1 MVRGRVIKDA
11 RLEGNMLY
19 CQGKELGKL
28 IIQLAPTGIIPTK
41 EIIPSVPVT
50 PDEIVRDT
58 YEAYRMGVSS
68 VHIHARDEAGK
79 ATHRRDIY
87 EQIISGIRKTC
98 PEIII
103 CASTSGRISQGN
115 RDDVL
120 DCAPDMASL
129 TPGSVT
135 SRSSVSI
142 NSFEEI
148 TRLALKMAEKSIT
161 PELEIF
167 EAGFINTAKYLE
179 KKGIL
184 KAPLHFNLIMGSLG
198 SIPADIRDMVH
209 LVESLPPG
217 STWAA
222 GGIGR
227 FQTQVTAAAILMGGH
242 VRIGLE
248 DSIYRE
254 YREKTLTTNPELIG
268 EVIEIARCLGREIAS
283 PREAREILSLG
294 NPDLPGVQGKNS
306 VTRRAPE

>member
-1 MVRGRVIKDA
+1 MVRERVVKDT
-11 RLEGNMLY
+11 RRDGNMLY

-41 EIIPSVPVT
+41 EIAPSVPVT
-50 PDEIVRDT
+50 PAEIIKAT

-68 VHIHARDEAGK
+68 VHIHARDEEGK

-98 PEIII
+98 PDIII
-103 CASTSGRISQGN
+103 CASTSGRIPQGN

-142 NSFEEI
+142 NSFDEI
-148 TRLALKMAEKSIT
+148 TRLALKMNEKGIT

-167 EAGFINTAKYLE
+167 EAGFINSAKYLE
-179 KKGIL
+179 RKGIL

-222 GGIGR
+222 AGIGR
-227 FQTQVTAAAILMGGH
+227 FQVQVTAAAILAGGH

-283 PREAREILSLG
+283 PREAREILSLR
-294 NPDLPGVQGKNS
+294 NPHLPGVPEKNS
-306 VTRRAPE
+306 VKRRAPE